1 MTEGTSDCR
10 PQKNV
15 DAHGVA
21 DETEQRYN
29 DEEDTFSDKLDKIV
43 VIRVL
48 SNILKKEMIPREIR
62 TVEEALSGCQL
73 IFSQVHCCG
82 WKYKEYIAFIYLY
95 TYIVFLSAKN
105 VFIEVQYSSAIISQ
119 FTFFLSKNAVHTHV
133 PNNNGFLSSWIF
145 IRSL

>member
-29 DEEDTFSDKLDKIV
+29 DEEDAFSDKLDKIV

-48 SNILKKEMIPREIR
+48 SDILKKEMIPREIR

-73 IFSQVHCCG
+73 IFSQVHCFG
-82 WKYKEYIAFIYLY
+82 WKYKEKGKNVYCCIAFIYL
-95 TYIVFLSAKN
+95 
-105 VFIEVQYSSAIISQ
+105 
-119 FTFFLSKNAVHTHV
+119 
-133 PNNNGFLSSWIF
+133 
-145 IRSL
+145 

>member
-1 MTEGTSDCR
+1 MTEGASDCR

-43 VIRVL
+43 VIRIL
-48 SNILKKEMIPREIR
+48 SDILKKEMIPREIR

-73 IFSQVHCCG
+73 IFSQVHCFG
-82 WKYKEYIAFIYLY
+82 WKYKEKGKNVYCIAFIYLY
-95 TYIVFLSAKN
+95 TYK
-105 VFIEVQYSSAIISQ
+105 
-119 FTFFLSKNAVHTHV
+119 
-133 PNNNGFLSSWIF
+133 
-145 IRSL
+145 